1 MSRKNIWNN
10 LSEILP
16 KSFLP
21 CVRNYFN
28 QINIKTCEKKSYVF
42 FFCKRRFMAKVFI
55 KDLEELEKEKQ
66 FASCYVSPF
75 FRGFYLERY
84 QIYRLKYSSKRS
96 RRKAMAELGVIWN
109 ELREGIA
116 DETLF

>member
-1 MSRKNIWNN
+1 M
-10 LSEILP
+10 
-16 KSFLP
+16 
-21 CVRNYFN
+21 VR
-28 QINIKTCEKKSYVF
+28 
-42 FFCKRRFMAKVFI
+42 VFI

-84 QIYRLKYSSKRS
+84 QIYRLKYSAKRS

>member
-1 MSRKNIWNN
+1 MK
-10 LSEILP
+10 EINTTMIYDND
-16 KSFLP
+16 FD
-21 CVRNYFN
+21 RMFDEA
-28 QINIKTCEKKSYVF
+28 I
-42 FFCKRRFMAKVFI
+42 
-55 KDLEELEKEKQ
+55 EELEKEKQ

-84 QIYRLKYSSKRS
+84 QIYRLKYSAKRS